1 MLVIIFTDLDG
12 TLLNHY
18 DYSYEAALPSL
29 KRIKE
34 TGIPLII
41 TTSKTRSEVEF
52 LQREIGIIEP
62 FIVENGS
69 GIFIPNSSS
78 LKNINIGEKQG
89 EYTFI
94 RLGKSY
100 ENIRPLFREIASRFV
115 IKGFGDLT
123 IAEIAA
129 LTGLSEMEAGRARLR
144 EFTEP
149 FLVENNADI
158 SGIEKYALSMGL
170 KVTKGGRFYH
180 LIGIGQDKGAAV
192 KKIIDIYRDNLKPA
206 MFASVGIGDSENDL
220 PMLEQVDIPVLIPK
234 PHSRYQDFALPGLV
248 RAEEPGSR
256 GWNSAVESILNRI
269 DKKSFLSKEVMRH

>member
-18 DYSYEAALPSL
+18 DYSHEAALPSL

-34 TGIPLII
+34 AGIPLII

-52 LQREIGIIEP
+52 LQKKIGIIGP

-69 GIFIPNSSS
+69 GIFIPHSSS
-78 LKNINIGEKQG
+78 LKKINSGEKQG
-89 EYTFI
+89 EYTLI

-100 ENIRPLFREIASRFV
+100 EDIRTLFCEIASRFG
-115 IKGFGDLT
+115 IRGFGDLT
-123 IAEIAA
+123 VAEIAA

-149 FLVENNADI
+149 FVADNNADI
-158 SGIEKYALSMGL
+158 SGIKKYALSRGL
-170 KVTKGGRFYH
+170 KVAKGGRFYH
-180 LIGIGQDKGAAV
+180 LTGISQDKGAAV
-192 KKIIDIYRDNLKPA
+192 KKIIDIYRDNLKPT
-206 MFASVGIGDSENDL
+206 MVASIGLGDSENDL
-220 PMLEQVDIPVLIPK
+220 PMLEQVDIPVLIPN
-234 PHSRYQDFALPGLV
+234 PHSRHQDFALPGLV
-248 RAEEPGSR
+248 RAGEPGSL

-269 DKKSFLSKEVMRH
+269 DKK